1 MTEWNHKNL
10 HRQRD
15 RWHDPDRTTKMYM
28 DRETDGITM
37 TEWNHKNV
45 HRQTER
51 QMA

>member
-1 MTEWNHKNL
+1 MYTD
-10 HRQRD
+10 RQRD

-37 TEWNHKNV
+37 TEWNHKNL

-51 QMA
+51 QTA